1 MSVTVIVGAQWGDE
15 GKGKVVDLMSAKA
28 DIVVRVQGG
37 ANAGHTIV
45 ANGQKNVL
53 HLIPSGI
60 LHKKVICVIGNGVVI
75 DPDVLQDEI
84 NVLKK
89 INIDVRGRLL
99 ISDRA
104 HIVTSEH
111 KTRDIS
117 DSQKKIGTT
126 GRGIGPAYM
135 DKVGRTGIRMVDFV
149 KTDKRFRDYV
159 TDTSAYLNE
168 KIRKGKII
176 IMEGAQGAM
185 LDVDFGTYPFVTS
198 SNTMSGAASTGS
210 GIGPTKI
217 DKVVGIAKAYTT
229 RVGNGPL
236 PTEFPET
243 LGEHVRQKGG
253 EFGATTGRPR
263 RCGWFDAVVVRY
275 ACEISGVD
283 ELVLTKLDVLDDLA
297 TIRVCSGYR
306 YRGKLLKYFP
316 ADLDILHE
324 AEPIYEELRGWQS
337 DTSAIKLFRDL
348 PKKAQSYVKRIEKLT
363 GVSVK
368 LVSVGP
374 DRNQT
379 IRKSPN
385 HLIT

>member
-1 MSVTVIVGAQWGDE
+1 MTTVIIGCQWGDE
-15 GKGKVVDLMSAKA
+15 GKGKVVDLMSAEA

-45 ANGQKNVL
+45 VNEQKHIL

-75 DPDVLQDEI
+75 DPDVLQEEI
-84 NVLKK
+84 EVLQKLG
-89 INIDVRGRLL
+89 ISVRGRLL

-104 HIVTSEH
+104 HIVTAEH
-111 KTRDIS
+111 KQRDIR

-135 DKVGRTGIRMVDFV
+135 DKVGRTGLRMVDFV
-149 KTDKRFRDYV
+149 KTDKRFAGYV
-159 TDTSAYLNE
+159 TDTSPYLNE
-168 KIRKGKII
+168 AIKKNKKI

-198 SNTMSGAASTGS
+198 SNTMAGAASTGS

-217 DKVVGIAKAYTT
+217 DKVVGIVKAYTT

-236 PTEFPET
+236 PTEFPAE
-243 LGEHVRQKGG
+243 LGEQIRQKGN

-275 ACEISGVD
+275 ACQVSGVD
-283 ELVLTKLDVLDDLA
+283 SCVLMKLDVLDDLD
-297 TIRVCSGYR
+297 TIKICTGYQ
-306 YRGKLLKYFP
+306 GLKSFP
-316 ADLDILHE
+316 ADLDLLTK
-324 AEPIYEELRGWQS
+324 ATPIYEEMPGWQTDIS
-337 DTSAIKLFRDL
+337 KIRSFKNLPRNAQLYIK
-348 PKKAQSYVKRIEKLT
+348 KLESLI
-363 GVSVK
+363 GVSIK
-368 LVSVGP
+368 IISVGP
-374 DRNQT
+374 ERTQT
-379 IRKSPN
+379 ITR
-385 HLIT
+385 